1 MAARSRDVPRSI
13 GTAVEVLLRSRGDA
27 AELRRAFDRSA
38 VPMVI
43 VDNDRRYVHVNR
55 PARLALRLS
64 EGELR
69 KHVVDD
75 LTPPDRL
82 AMLDAIW
89 TRLHEAGSVA
99 GRFTIAGEDG
109 ARFDVVFYAA
119 ANVLPG
125 LHVAAFAPAD
135 WPEDELGV
143 PDDGDHHAQSTLTPR
158 EVEVLQLAAEG
169 LSGPNIAAR
178 LVVSRGTVKTHF
190 AHVYEKLGVRDR
202 AAAVARGMRLGLI
215 D

>member
-1 MAARSRDVPRSI
+1 M
-13 GTAVEVLLRSRGDA
+13 EVLLRSRGDA
-27 AELRRAFDRSA
+27 AELGRAFDRSA

-43 VDNDRRYVHVNR
+43 VDNDRRYVHVNL

-75 LTPPDRL
+75 FTPPDRL
-82 AMLDAIW
+82 PMLDAIW
-89 TRLHEAGSVA
+89 TRLTEAGSVA
-99 GRFTIAGEDG
+99 GRYPIVGEDG

-125 LHVAAFAPAD
+125 LHVGAFAPAD
-135 WPEDELGV
+135 WPDDELGL
-143 PDDGDHHAQSTLTPR
+143 PDGDGDHHAQSTLTPR

-169 LSGPNIAAR
+169 LSGPKIAAR

-190 AHVYEKLGVRDR
+190 ANVYEKLGVRDR

-215 D
+215 H